1 MLDNQKIKQTEIYKL
16 QFNLE
21 VSELVMELILCK
33 EFNF

>member
-21 VSELVMELILCK
+21 VLELVMELILCK